1 MRDREISVEQEHLDR
16 VYRRLEEKIHE
27 AEFLMNDAAKRGQ
40 VGTPGA
46 LAERD
51 AQVFRAGIHLN
62 RLNNEFE
69 DFLFG
74 RIDLLLGKDG
84 KKGPDGAYTAVEP
97 AEGAVRDDGTADIA
111 ETLHIGRIGVLDS
124 EYAPLVIDWRAPAA
138 APFYRSTPVDPGR
151 VVRRRVIRSKGRRVL
166 GVEDDL
172 MRPELKAFLDGGEL
186 AVIGDGALMAAL
198 GQARSHTMR
207 DIVASIQAE
216 QDLVIRAP
224 AASVTYVE
232 GGPGTGKTAVAL
244 HRAAYLLY
252 QDRRR
257 YSGGILIVSPT
268 PLLVAY
274 TEGVLPSLGEEGQV
288 AIRAIG
294 SLVDGAE
301 ATLYDSPSTA
311 RAKGSYRML
320 RVLRKAARG
329 ALELGPAG
337 MLGGA
342 DGSGT
347 GAGGGSASGSG
358 ASGAD
363 ASGAGAGGADASG
376 TGTGGAN
383 GTRSGRSAGNGTG
396 SEMSGAEASG
406 TGVGGANGTRSGRSA
421 GNGTGSEMSG
431 ADASGSEAGEA
442 EASGSGT
449 SGADASGTGTSGAYG
464 TRSGRSGAN
473 GAGAGNGSGVGTA
486 AANGRGSGTAPA
498 SSGSASATAPT
509 QLSFGDD
516 GDGESPAAPAP
527 VGPPTRLRVVAFGR
541 RLELEAAELERIR
554 RNALGGTAPVNLL
567 RPRARKL
574 LLDALWAQ
582 SGAATRHTDPELAAE
597 LRSSFDEDVT
607 SEDSFI
613 AFLDAWWPELTP
625 RAVLAAMA
633 DERRLG
639 RWARRILNPGEVRR
653 VARSLRRDGHSVHD
667 IAMLD
672 ELQAILGTPARPRKK
687 RELDP
692 LDQLTGLEELMPV
705 REESQRER
713 AERLAQE
720 RTEYAHVIVDEA
732 QDLTP
737 MQWRMVGRRGRH
749 ATWTVVG
756 DPAQSSWSDPDEAA
770 EARDEALGTRPR
782 RRFELTV
789 NYRNPAEI
797 AELAAKVLALAMPGS
812 KAPSAVRSTGV
823 EPRFTVVQK
832 SLGETVRAEAARLL
846 DLVDGTVGVVV
857 AMQRR
862 EEAARWLAGLGER
875 VVALGSLEAKGLEYD
890 ATVVVSPAE
899 IADESPAG
907 LRVLYVALTRATQQL
922 TVVSA
927 DRDQPDGSGVPDLL
941 RD

>member
-1 MRDREISVEQEHLDR
+1 MAAQVQQSAVGSVHDAHDSVRDREISVEQEHLDR

-97 AEGAVRDDGTADIA
+97 AEGAVRDDNTADIA
-111 ETLHIGRIGVLDS
+111 ETLHIGRIGVLD
-124 EYAPLVIDWRAPAA
+124 EDYAPLVIDWRAPAA
-138 APFYRSTPVDPGR
+138 APFYRATPVDPGR

-172 MRPELKAFLDGGEL
+172 MRPELTARLDGREL
-186 AVIGDGALMAAL
+186 PVIGDGALMAAL

-207 DIVASIQAE
+207 DIVSSIQAE

-224 AASVTYVE
+224 AASITYVE

-257 YSGGILIVSPT
+257 YAGGILIVSPT

-294 SLVDGAE
+294 SLVDGVE
-301 ATLYDSPSTA
+301 ATLYDSPSVA

-320 RVLRKAARG
+320 KVLRKAARG
-329 ALELGPAG
+329 ALELGPAP
-337 MLGGA
+337 
-342 DGSGT
+342 
-347 GAGGGSASGSG
+347 
-358 ASGAD
+358 
-363 ASGAGAGGADASG
+363 
-376 TGTGGAN
+376 
-383 GTRSGRSAGNGTG
+383 RP
-396 SEMSGAEASG
+396 
-406 TGVGGANGTRSGRSA
+406 
-421 GNGTGSEMSG
+421 
-431 ADASGSEAGEA
+431 
-442 EASGSGT
+442 
-449 SGADASGTGTSGAYG
+449 
-464 TRSGRSGAN
+464 
-473 GAGAGNGSGVGTA
+473 A
-486 AANGRGSGTAPA
+486 AAE
-498 SSGSASATAPT
+498 
-509 QLSFGDD
+509 D
-516 GDGESPAAPAP
+516 AAPQAFD
-527 VGPPTRLRVVAFGR
+527 GPPSRLRVVAFGR
-541 RLELEAAELERIR
+541 RLELEAEELERIR
-554 RNALGGTAPVNLL
+554 RTALGGTAPVNLL

-574 LLDALWAQ
+574 LLDALWAK
-582 SGAATRHTDPELAAE
+582 SGSAARHTDPELAAE

-625 RAVLAAMA
+625 KAVLAAMA
-633 DERRLG
+633 DDRRLG
-639 RWARRILNPGEVRR
+639 RWARRILNPGEIRK
-653 VARSLRRDGHSVHD
+653 VARSLQRDGWSVHD

-672 ELQAILGTPARPRKK
+672 ELQAILGAPARPKK
-687 RELDP
+687 RREVDP

-812 KAPSAVRSTGV
+812 EAPSAVRSTGV
-823 EPRFTVVQK
+823 EPRFVRTNVEHGTVVRQ
-832 SLGETVRAEAARLL
+832 SLARTVRAEAERLL
-846 DLVDGTVGVVV
+846 ERVDGTVGVVV
-857 AMQRR
+857 AMNRR
-862 EEAARWLAGLGER
+862 EEARRWLAGLGDR

-922 TVVSA
+922 TVVSGE
-927 DRDQPDGSGVPDLL
+927 RDEPDAAGVPDLL

>member
-1 MRDREISVEQEHLDR
+1 MAAQVQQSAVGSVRDAHDSVRDREISVEQEHLDR
-16 VYRRLEEKIHE
+16 VYERLEEKIHE

-74 RIDLLLGKDG
+74 RVDLLRGKDG

-97 AEGAVRDDGTADIA
+97 AEGAVREDNTADIA
-111 ETLHIGRIGVLDS
+111 ETLHIGRIGVLDADYS
-124 EYAPLVIDWRAPAA
+124 PLVIDWRAPAA
-138 APFYRSTPVDPGR
+138 APFYRATPVDPGR

-172 MRPELKAFLDGGEL
+172 MRPELTARLDGHEL

-207 DIVASIQAE
+207 DIVSSIQAE
-216 QDLVIRAP
+216 QDQVIRAP

-257 YSGGILIVSPT
+257 YAGGILIVSPT

-294 SLVDGAE
+294 SLAVDAVGAE
-301 ATLYDSPSTA
+301 ATLYDSPSVA

-320 RVLRKAARG
+320 KVLRKAARG
-329 ALELGPAG
+329 ALEMGAPAG
-337 MLGGA
+337 RPAL
-342 DGSGT
+342 DDDTGT
-347 GAGGGSASGSG
+347 DTATGSG
-358 ASGAD
+358 A
-363 ASGAGAGGADASG
+363 
-376 TGTGGAN
+376 TPQTV
-383 GTRSGRSAGNGTG
+383 T
-396 SEMSGAEASG
+396 
-406 TGVGGANGTRSGRSA
+406 
-421 GNGTGSEMSG
+421 
-431 ADASGSEAGEA
+431 
-442 EASGSGT
+442 
-449 SGADASGTGTSGAYG
+449 
-464 TRSGRSGAN
+464 
-473 GAGAGNGSGVGTA
+473 
-486 AANGRGSGTAPA
+486 
-498 SSGSASATAPT
+498 
-509 QLSFGDD
+509 
-516 GDGESPAAPAP
+516 
-527 VGPPTRLRVVAFGR
+527 GPPARLRVVAFGR
-541 RLELEAAELERIR
+541 RLELEAGELERIR
-554 RNALGGTAPVNLL
+554 RTALGGTAPVNLL
-567 RPRARKL
+567 RPRARRL
-574 LLDALWAQ
+574 LLDALWAR
-582 SGAATRHTDPELAAE
+582 SGAGTRHTDPELAAE

-607 SEDSFI
+607 SEDAFT

-625 RAVLAAMA
+625 KAVLAAMA
-633 DERRLG
+633 DEKRLG
-639 RWARRILNPGEVRR
+639 RWARRILNPGEVRK
-653 VARSLRRDGHSVHD
+653 VARSLKRDGYSVHD

-672 ELQAILGTPARPRKK
+672 ELQAVLGVPARPRKR

-705 REESQRER
+705 REETQRER

-782 RRFELTV
+782 RRFRLTV
-789 NYRNPAEI
+789 NYRNPSEI
-797 AELAAKVLALAMPGS
+797 ATLAAKVLALALPGS
-812 KAPSAVRSTGV
+812 EAPSAVRSTGV
-823 EPRFTVVQK
+823 EPRFTVVAD
-832 SLGETVRAEAARLL
+832 SLGSTVRAAAERLL
-846 DLVDGTVGVVV
+846 DQVDGTVGVVV
-857 AMQRR
+857 AMNRR
-862 EEAARWLAGLGER
+862 EEARRWLAGLGDR

-922 TVVSA
+922 TVVSGE
-927 DRDQPDGSGVPDLL
+927 RDEPDAAGVPDLL

>member
-1 MRDREISVEQEHLDR
+1 VAAQDAAVETADPGVDSVRDREIGIEQEHLNQ

-27 AEFLMNDAAKRGQ
+27 AEFLMHDAAKRGQ

-51 AQVFRAGIHLN
+51 AQVFRAGVHLN

-74 RIDLLLGKDG
+74 RIDLLHGKDG
-84 KKGPDGAYTAVEP
+84 KKGPDGAYTSIEP
-97 AEGAVRDDGTADIA
+97 ADDAVRVDNTADIG

-124 EYAPLVIDWRAPAA
+124 DYAPLVIDWRAPAA

-151 VVRRRVIRSKGRRVL
+151 VVRRRVIRSKGRKVL

-172 MRPELKAFLDGGEL
+172 MRPELIATLDGEQ
-186 AVIGDGALMAAL
+186 VPVVGDGALMAAL

-257 YSGGILIVSPT
+257 YAGGILIVSPT

-288 AIRAIG
+288 AIRAVG
-294 SLVDGAE
+294 NLVDGVE
-301 ATLYDSPSTA
+301 ATAYDEPAVA
-311 RAKGSYRML
+311 RVKGSSRML
-320 RVLRKAARG
+320 KVLRKAARG
-329 ALELGPAG
+329 ALE
-337 MLGGA
+337 
-342 DGSGT
+342 
-347 GAGGGSASGSG
+347 
-358 ASGAD
+358 
-363 ASGAGAGGADASG
+363 
-376 TGTGGAN
+376 
-383 GTRSGRSAGNGTG
+383 R
-396 SEMSGAEASG
+396 
-406 TGVGGANGTRSGRSA
+406 
-421 GNGTGSEMSG
+421 
-431 ADASGSEAGEA
+431 
-442 EASGSGT
+442 
-449 SGADASGTGTSGAYG
+449 
-464 TRSGRSGAN
+464 
-473 GAGAGNGSGVGTA
+473 
-486 AANGRGSGTAPA
+486 
-498 SSGSASATAPT
+498 
-509 QLSFGDD
+509 
-516 GDGESPAAPAP
+516 GDGPD
-527 VGPPTRLRVVAFGR
+527 RLRVVAFGR
-541 RLELEAAELERIR
+541 RVELEADELHRIR
-554 RNALGGTAPVNLL
+554 QAVLGGTAPVNLL
-567 RPRARKL
+567 RPRARRL
-574 LLDALWAQ
+574 LLDALYAK

-597 LRSSFDEDVT
+597 LRSSFDEDVAT
-607 SEDSFI
+607 EDAFI
-613 AFLDAWWPELTP
+613 GFLDAWWPELTP
-625 RAVLAAMA
+625 RRVLTAMA
-633 DERRLG
+633 DEKLLG

-653 VARSLRRDGHSVHD
+653 LARSLRREALSVHD
-667 IAMLD
+667 VALLD
-672 ELQAILGTPARPRKK
+672 ELQTLLGTPARPRRR

-692 LDQLTGLEELMPV
+692 LDQLTGLEELMPQ
-705 REESQRER
+705 REETQYER

-749 ATWTVVG
+749 ANWTVVG
-756 DPAQSSWSDPDEAA
+756 DPAQSSWSSPDEAA
-770 EARDEALGTRPR
+770 EARDEALGSRPR
-782 RRFELTV
+782 RRFQLTV

-797 AELAAKVLALAMPGS
+797 AELAAKVLALAMPGMES
-812 KAPSAVRSTGV
+812 PSAVRSTGV
-823 EPRFTVVQK
+823 QPSFAVVRDGNLAQA
-832 SLGETVRAEAARLL
+832 VRAQAQRLL
-846 DLVDGTVGVVV
+846 DRVDGTVGVVV
-857 AMQRR
+857 AMNRR
-862 EEAARWLAGLGER
+862 EQAARWLAGLGER

-922 TVVSA
+922 TVVS
-927 DRDQPDGSGVPDLL
+927 DRRDEPDANGVPDLL

>member
-1 MRDREISVEQEHLDR
+1 MAAQVQQETLDSAHDSVREKEIGVEQAHLDR

-51 AQVFRAGIHLN
+51 AQVFRAGVHLN

-97 AEGAVRDDGTADIA
+97 AEGAVRPDRTADIA

-151 VVRRRVIRSKGRRVL
+151 VVRRRVIRSKGRKVL

-172 MRPELKAFLDGGEL
+172 MRPELKASLDGQEL
-186 AVIGDGALMAAL
+186 PVIGDGALMAAL

-257 YSGGILIVSPT
+257 YAGGILIVSPT

-301 ATLYDSPSTA
+301 ATLYDSPAVA

-320 RVLRKAARG
+320 KVLRKAARG
-329 ALELGPAG
+329 ALE
-337 MLGGA
+337 
-342 DGSGT
+342 S
-347 GAGGGSASGSG
+347 
-358 ASGAD
+358 
-363 ASGAGAGGADASG
+363 
-376 TGTGGAN
+376 
-383 GTRSGRSAGNGTG
+383 
-396 SEMSGAEASG
+396 
-406 TGVGGANGTRSGRSA
+406 
-421 GNGTGSEMSG
+421 
-431 ADASGSEAGEA
+431 SEA
-442 EASGSGT
+442 
-449 SGADASGTGTSGAYG
+449 
-464 TRSGRSGAN
+464 
-473 GAGAGNGSGVGTA
+473 
-486 AANGRGSGTAPA
+486 
-498 SSGSASATAPT
+498 
-509 QLSFGDD
+509 
-516 GDGESPAAPAP
+516 
-527 VGPPTRLRVVAFGR
+527 PTRLRVVAFGR
-541 RLELEAAELERIR
+541 RLELEAPDLDRVR

-574 LLDALWAQ
+574 LLDALWDR
-582 SGAATRHTDPELAAE
+582 SGAAGRHTDPELAAE
-597 LRSSFDEDVT
+597 LRSSFDEDIT
-607 SEDSFI
+607 SEDEFI

-625 RAVLAAMA
+625 RGVLAAMA

-653 VARSLRRDGHSVHD
+653 VARSLKRDGLSVHD
-667 IAMLD
+667 IAVLD
-672 ELQAILGTPARPRKK
+672 ELQAILGLPARPRKK

-705 REESQRER
+705 REETQRER

-782 RRFELTV
+782 RRFTLTV

-812 KAPSAVRSTGV
+812 ESPSAVRSTGV
-823 EPRFTVVQK
+823 QPRFVTAARDT
-832 SLGETVRAEAARLL
+832 LARTARAEAARLL

-857 AMQRR
+857 AMNRR
-862 EEAARWLAGLGER
+862 EEAARWLAGLGDR

-927 DRDQPDGSGVPDLL
+927 DRDDPDANGVPDLL

>member
-1 MRDREISVEQEHLDR
+1 MAAQAQQETAVGSDHDSRRDREISVEQEHLDR

-27 AEFLMNDAAKRGQ
+27 AEFLMNDAAQRGQ

-97 AEGAVRDDGTADIA
+97 AEGAVREDGTADIA

-151 VVRRRVIRSKGRRVL
+151 VVRRRVIRSKGRKVL

-172 MRPELKAFLDGGEL
+172 MRPELKAVLDGHEL

-257 YSGGILIVSPT
+257 YAGGILIVSPT

-301 ATLYDSPSTA
+301 ATLYDSPATA

-320 RVLRKAARG
+320 KVLRKAARG
-329 ALELGPAG
+329 ALE
-337 MLGGA
+337 
-342 DGSGT
+342 
-347 GAGGGSASGSG
+347 
-358 ASGAD
+358 
-363 ASGAGAGGADASG
+363 
-376 TGTGGAN
+376 AN
-383 GTRSGRSAGNGTG
+383 G
-396 SEMSGAEASG
+396 
-406 TGVGGANGTRSGRSA
+406 
-421 GNGTGSEMSG
+421 
-431 ADASGSEAGEA
+431 
-442 EASGSGT
+442 
-449 SGADASGTGTSGAYG
+449 
-464 TRSGRSGAN
+464 
-473 GAGAGNGSGVGTA
+473 
-486 AANGRGSGTAPA
+486 
-498 SSGSASATAPT
+498 
-509 QLSFGDD
+509 
-516 GDGESPAAPAP
+516 SPR
-527 VGPPTRLRVVAFGR
+527 RLRVVAFGR
-541 RLELEAAELERIR
+541 RLELEAEALERIR
-554 RNALGGTAPVNLL
+554 RAALGGTAPVNLL

-574 LLDALWAQ
+574 LLDALWEQ
-582 SGAATRHTDPELAAE
+582 SGSAARHTDPELAAE
-597 LRSSFDEDVT
+597 LRSSFDDDIS
-607 SEDSFI
+607 SEDPFI
-613 AFLDAWWPELTP
+613 EFLDAWWPELTP
-625 RAVLAAMA
+625 GAVLEAMA

-672 ELQAILGTPARPRKK
+672 ELQAILGAPARPKRR

-692 LDQLTGLEELMPV
+692 LDHLTGLEELMPV

-756 DPAQSSWSDPDEAA
+756 DPAQSSWSDVDEAA

-782 RRFELTV
+782 RRFQLTV

-797 AELAAKVLALAMPGS
+797 AELASKVLALAMPGAES
-812 KAPSAVRSTGV
+812 PTAVRSTGV
-823 EPRFTVVQK
+823 EPRFVTTGGGSGAVRD
-832 SLGETVRAEAARLL
+832 SLAQTVRAEAARLL

-862 EEAARWLAGLGER
+862 EEAARWLAGLGDR

-922 TVVSA
+922 TIVSA
-927 DRDQPDGSGVPDLL
+927 DRDEPDARGVPDLL
-941 RD
+941 RDEN

>member
-1 MRDREISVEQEHLDR
+1 MADVREREISVEQEHLDQ

-51 AQVFRAGIHLN
+51 AQVFRAGVHLN

-97 AEGAVRDDGTADIA
+97 AEGAVRAEETGTYADIA
-111 ETLHIGRIGVLDS
+111 ETLHIGRIGVLDADYS
-124 EYAPLVIDWRAPAA
+124 PLVIDWRAPAA

-151 VVRRRVIRSKGRRVL
+151 VVRRRVIRSKGRKVL

-172 MRPELKAFLDGGEL
+172 MRPELTAFLDGEEL
-186 AVIGDGALMAAL
+186 PVVGDGALMAAL
-198 GQARSHTMR
+198 GQARSHSMR

-257 YSGGILIVSPT
+257 YAGGILIVSPT

-288 AIRAIG
+288 AIRAVG
-294 SLVDGAE
+294 SLVDSTE
-301 ATLYDSPSTA
+301 ASVYDTPAVA
-311 RAKGSYRML
+311 RVKGSSRML
-320 RVLRKAARG
+320 RVLRRAARG
-329 ALELGPAG
+329 ALEQDPAT
-337 MLGGA
+337 A
-342 DGSGT
+342 VGSR
-347 GAGGGSASGSG
+347 A
-358 ASGAD
+358 
-363 ASGAGAGGADASG
+363 AGAAPDPRR
-376 TGTGGAN
+376 AN
-383 GTRSGRSAGNGTG
+383 GQSPTASAQQLAFG
-396 SEMSGAEASG
+396 EDEPEAE
-406 TGVGGANGTRSGRSA
+406 
-421 GNGTGSEMSG
+421 
-431 ADASGSEAGEA
+431 GEA
-442 EASGSGT
+442 NKGT
-449 SGADASGTGTSGAYG
+449 
-464 TRSGRSGAN
+464 
-473 GAGAGNGSGVGTA
+473 
-486 AANGRGSGTAPA
+486 
-498 SSGSASATAPT
+498 
-509 QLSFGDD
+509 
-516 GDGESPAAPAP
+516 
-527 VGPPTRLRVVAFGR
+527 PTRLRVVAFGR
-541 RLELEAAELERIR
+541 RLELDSAQLSRIR
-554 RNALGGTAPVNLL
+554 QTALNGTAPVNLL

-574 LLDALWAQ
+574 LLDALWEQ
-582 SGAATRHTDPELAAE
+582 SGAAGRHDDPELAAE
-597 LRSSFDEDVT
+597 LRSSFDEDIT
-607 SEDSFI
+607 SEDDFL

-625 RAVLAAMA
+625 RAVLSAMS
-633 DERRLG
+633 DERSLN
-639 RWARRILNPGEVRR
+639 RWSRRILNPGEVRK
-653 VARSLRRDGHSVHD
+653 VARSLRRDALSVHD
-667 IAMLD
+667 VALLD
-672 ELQAILGTPARPRKK
+672 ELQAILGTPHRPRKK
-687 RELDP
+687 KDLDP
-692 LDQLTGLEELMPV
+692 LDLLTGLDELMPQ

-713 AERLAQE
+713 AERLAAE
-720 RTEYAHVIVDEA
+720 RVEYAHVIVDEA

-770 EARDEALGTRPR
+770 AARDEALGTRPR
-782 RRFELTV
+782 RRFTLTV

-797 AELAAKVLALAMPGS
+797 ADLAAKVLALAMPGAES
-812 KAPSAVRSTGV
+812 PSAVRSTGI
-823 EPRFTVVQK
+823 EPRFAVVREGD
-832 SLGETVRAEAARLL
+832 LGQSVRDEAARLL
-846 DLVDGTVGVVV
+846 ERVEGTVGVVV
-857 AMQRR
+857 AMNRR
-862 EEAARWLAGLGER
+862 EQAARWLAGLGER

-890 ATVVVSPAE
+890 ATLVVSPAE

-922 TVVSA
+922 TVLSGERDDPDA
-927 DRDQPDGSGVPDLL
+927 DGVPDLL

>member
-1 MRDREISVEQEHLDR
+1 VAAQAQQETAVHDSAQEVHQDSVRKREISVEQAHLNR
-16 VYRRLEEKIHE
+16 VYQRLEEKIHE

-51 AQVFRAGIHLN
+51 AQVFRAGVHLN

-74 RIDLLLGKDG
+74 RIDLLPGKDG
-84 KKGPDGAYTAVEP
+84 RKGPDGAYTAVEP
-97 AEGAVRDDGTADIA
+97 AEGAVRDDNTAEIA
-111 ETLHIGRIGVLDS
+111 ETLHIGRIGVLDQDYS
-124 EYAPLVIDWRAPAA
+124 PLVIDWRAPAA

-172 MRPELKAFLDGGEL
+172 MRPELKAFLGGDEL
-186 AVIGDGALMAAL
+186 PVIGDGALMAAL
-198 GQARSHTMR
+198 GQARTHTMR

-257 YSGGILIVSPT
+257 YAGGILIVSPT

-294 SLVDGAE
+294 SLVDGVE
-301 ATLYDSPSTA
+301 ATQYDSPAVA

-320 RVLRKAARG
+320 KVLRKAARG
-329 ALELGPAG
+329 ALEPY
-337 MLGGA
+337 
-342 DGSGT
+342 D
-347 GAGGGSASGSG
+347 
-358 ASGAD
+358 
-363 ASGAGAGGADASG
+363 
-376 TGTGGAN
+376 
-383 GTRSGRSAGNGTG
+383 
-396 SEMSGAEASG
+396 
-406 TGVGGANGTRSGRSA
+406 
-421 GNGTGSEMSG
+421 
-431 ADASGSEAGEA
+431 
-442 EASGSGT
+442 
-449 SGADASGTGTSGAYG
+449 
-464 TRSGRSGAN
+464 
-473 GAGAGNGSGVGTA
+473 
-486 AANGRGSGTAPA
+486 APA
-498 SSGSASATAPT
+498 
-509 QLSFGDD
+509 
-516 GDGESPAAPAP
+516 
-527 VGPPTRLRVVAFGR
+527 RLRVVAFGR
-541 RLELEAAELERIR
+541 RLELEAAELDRVR
-554 RNALGGTAPVNLL
+554 QNALGGTAPVNLL
-567 RPRARKL
+567 RPRVRKL
-574 LLDALWAQ
+574 LLDALWAR
-582 SGAATRHTDPELAAE
+582 SGAAGRHTDPELAAE
-597 LRSSFDEDVT
+597 LRSSFDEDVS
-607 SEDSFI
+607 SEDAFI
-613 AFLDAWWPELTP
+613 EFLDAWWPELTP
-625 RAVLAAMA
+625 KAVLAAMA

-639 RWARRILNPGEVRR
+639 RWARRILNPGEVRK

-672 ELQAILGTPARPRKK
+672 ELQAIVGAPARPRRR

-705 REESQRER
+705 REETQRER

-732 QDLTP
+732 QDVTP
-737 MQWRMVGRRGRH
+737 MQWRMLGRRGRH

-770 EARDEALGTRPR
+770 QARDEALGSRPR

-797 AELAAKVLALAMPGS
+797 AELAAKVLALAMPGAES
-812 KAPSAVRSTGV
+812 PSAVRSTGV
-823 EPRFTVVQK
+823 QPRFAVVRD
-832 SLGETVRAEAARLL
+832 SLAQTVRAEAARLL

-857 AMQRR
+857 AMNRR
-862 EEAARWLAGLGER
+862 EEARRWLAGLGDR

-922 TVVSA
+922 TVVSGE
-927 DRDQPDGSGVPDLL
+927 RDAPDATGLPDLL

>member
-1 MRDREISVEQEHLDR
+1 MAAQAQQETALGSVHDSVPENSVKNAMEDSVRDREISVEQQHLDR

-84 KKGPDGAYTAVEP
+84 QKGPDGAYTAVDP
-97 AEGAVRDDGTADIA
+97 AEGVVRTDETGQYAEIA

-151 VVRRRVIRSKGRRVL
+151 VVRRRVIRSKGRKVL

-172 MRPELKAFLDGGEL
+172 MRPELTATLDGHAL
-186 AVIGDGALMAAL
+186 PVIGDGALMAAL

-257 YSGGILIVSPT
+257 YAGGILIVSPT

-301 ATLYDSPSTA
+301 ATLYDSPSVA
-311 RAKGSYRML
+311 RAKGSHRML
-320 RVLRKAARG
+320 KLLRRVARG
-329 ALELGPAG
+329 VLEGPGGTIQPVRRLRTSPSGEDGGPGAEPPGMGRVGAAGAQTTPQTGAAQQLAFGEELKDLEESGETGPQGPA
-337 MLGGA
+337 
-342 DGSGT
+342 
-347 GAGGGSASGSG
+347 
-358 ASGAD
+358 
-363 ASGAGAGGADASG
+363 
-376 TGTGGAN
+376 
-383 GTRSGRSAGNGTG
+383 
-396 SEMSGAEASG
+396 
-406 TGVGGANGTRSGRSA
+406 
-421 GNGTGSEMSG
+421 
-431 ADASGSEAGEA
+431 
-442 EASGSGT
+442 
-449 SGADASGTGTSGAYG
+449 
-464 TRSGRSGAN
+464 
-473 GAGAGNGSGVGTA
+473 
-486 AANGRGSGTAPA
+486 
-498 SSGSASATAPT
+498 
-509 QLSFGDD
+509 
-516 GDGESPAAPAP
+516 
-527 VGPPTRLRVVAFGR
+527 GPPTRLRVVAFGR
-541 RLELEAAELERIR
+541 RLELEAPELDRIK
-554 RNALGGTAPVNLL
+554 RNALSGTAPVNLL

-574 LLDALWAQ
+574 LLDALWAR
-582 SGAATRHTDPELAAE
+582 SGAGTRHADPELAAE
-597 LRSSFDEDVT
+597 LRSSFDEDIT

-613 AFLDAWWPELTP
+613 EFLNAWWPELTP
-625 RAVLAAMA
+625 RDVLAAMA

-653 VARSLRRDGHSVHD
+653 VARSLKRDGLSVHD
-667 IAMLD
+667 VAMLD
-672 ELQAILGTPARPRKK
+672 ELTAILGSPARPRKR

-692 LDQLTGLEELMPV
+692 LDQLTGLEELMPT
-705 REESQRER
+705 REETQWER

-770 EARDEALGTRPR
+770 EARDEALGSRPR
-782 RRFELTV
+782 RRFTLTV

-812 KAPSAVRSTGV
+812 ESPSAVRSTGV
-823 EPRFTVVQK
+823 EPRFVKTDL
-832 SLGETVRAEAARLL
+832 SLAQSVRAEAARLL
-846 DLVDGTVGVVV
+846 ALVDGTVGVVV
-857 AMQRR
+857 AMNRR
-862 EEAARWLAGLGER
+862 AEAARWLAGLGDR

-922 TVVSA
+922 TVVSG
-927 DRDQPDGSGVPDLL
+927 DRDEPDDHGVPDLL

>member
-1 MRDREISVEQEHLDR
+1 MAAQAPQETALDSLRDREISVEQAHLDR

-27 AEFLMNDAAKRGQ
+27 AEFLMNDAAQRGQ

-51 AQVFRAGIHLN
+51 AQVFRAGIHLS

-74 RIDLLLGKDG
+74 RIDLLRGKDG

-97 AEGAVRDDGTADIA
+97 AEGTIRADNTADIA
-111 ETLHIGRIGVLDS
+111 ETLHIGRIGVLDQD
-124 EYAPLVIDWRAPAA
+124 YAPLVIDWRAPAA

-172 MRPELKAFLDGGEL
+172 MRPELTAYLDGHEL
-186 AVIGDGALMAAL
+186 PVIGDGALMAAL

-257 YSGGILIVSPT
+257 YAGGILIVSPT

-301 ATLYDSPSTA
+301 ATLYDSPAVA
-311 RAKGSYRML
+311 RAKGSSRML
-320 RVLRKAARG
+320 KVLRKAARE
-329 ALELGPAG
+329 ALELN
-337 MLGGA
+337 
-342 DGSGT
+342 D
-347 GAGGGSASGSG
+347 
-358 ASGAD
+358 
-363 ASGAGAGGADASG
+363 
-376 TGTGGAN
+376 
-383 GTRSGRSAGNGTG
+383 
-396 SEMSGAEASG
+396 
-406 TGVGGANGTRSGRSA
+406 
-421 GNGTGSEMSG
+421 
-431 ADASGSEAGEA
+431 
-442 EASGSGT
+442 
-449 SGADASGTGTSGAYG
+449 
-464 TRSGRSGAN
+464 
-473 GAGAGNGSGVGTA
+473 
-486 AANGRGSGTAPA
+486 
-498 SSGSASATAPT
+498 
-509 QLSFGDD
+509 
-516 GDGESPAAPAP
+516 SPA
-527 VGPPTRLRVVAFGR
+527 RLRVVAFGR
-541 RLELEAAELERIR
+541 RLELEAEQLAGIR
-554 RNALGGTAPVNLL
+554 RAALGGTAPVNLL

-574 LLDALWAQ
+574 LLDALWEQ
-582 SGAATRHTDPELAAE
+582 SGAGGRHTDPELAAE
-597 LRSSFDEDVT
+597 LRSSFDEDIT
-607 SEDSFI
+607 SEDAFVE
-613 AFLDAWWPELTP
+613 FLDAWWPELTP
-625 RAVLAAMA
+625 ASVLDAMA

-639 RWARRILNPGEVRR
+639 RWARRILNPGETRK

-672 ELQAILGTPARPRKK
+672 ELQAVLGAPARPRKR

-770 EARDEALGTRPR
+770 QARDEALGTRPR

-812 KAPSAVRSTGV
+812 QSPKAVRSTGV
-823 EPRFTVVQK
+823 EPRFTVVDDTLAK
-832 SLGETVRAEAARLL
+832 TVRAEAARLL
-846 DLVDGTVGVVV
+846 ERVDGTVGVVV

-862 EEAARWLAGLGER
+862 EEARRWLAGLGDR

-927 DRDQPDGSGVPDLL
+927 ERDEPDAAGIPDLL

>member
-1 MRDREISVEQEHLDR
+1 MAAQAPQETALEDSLRDREIGVEQVHLDR
-16 VYRRLEEKIHE
+16 VYQRLEEKIHE
-27 AEFLMNDAAKRGQ
+27 AEFLMNDAAQRGQ

-51 AQVFRAGIHLN
+51 AQVFRAGVHLN

-74 RIDLLLGKDG
+74 RIDLLPGKDG

-97 AEGAVRDDGTADIA
+97 AEGAVREDNTADIA
-111 ETLHIGRIGVLDS
+111 ETLHIGRIGVLDQD
-124 EYAPLVIDWRAPAA
+124 YAPLVIDWRAPAA

-166 GVEDDL
+166 SVEDDL
-172 MRPELKAFLDGGEL
+172 MRPELRAFLGGDEL
-186 AVIGDGALMAAL
+186 PVIGDGALMAAL

-257 YSGGILIVSPT
+257 YAGGILIVSPT

-301 ATLYDSPSTA
+301 ATLYDSPATA

-320 RVLRKAARG
+320 KVLRKAARG
-329 ALELGPAG
+329 ALELGP
-337 MLGGA
+337 
-342 DGSGT
+342 GSGT
-347 GAGGGSASGSG
+347 DARRPAG
-358 ASGAD
+358 D
-363 ASGAGAGGADASG
+363 
-376 TGTGGAN
+376 
-383 GTRSGRSAGNGTG
+383 
-396 SEMSGAEASG
+396 
-406 TGVGGANGTRSGRSA
+406 
-421 GNGTGSEMSG
+421 
-431 ADASGSEAGEA
+431 
-442 EASGSGT
+442 
-449 SGADASGTGTSGAYG
+449 
-464 TRSGRSGAN
+464 
-473 GAGAGNGSGVGTA
+473 TA
-486 AANGRGSGTAPA
+486 ANRAG
-498 SSGSASATAPT
+498 
-509 QLSFGDD
+509 QLAFGDD
-516 GDGESPAAPAP
+516 DTDTDESARTPS
-527 VGPPTRLRVVAFGR
+527 GPPTRLRVVAFGR
-541 RLELEAAELERIR
+541 RLELEADALERIR
-554 RNALGGTAPVNLL
+554 RTALGGTAPVNLL

-582 SGAATRHTDPELAAE
+582 SGGAGRHTDPELAAE
-597 LRSSFDEDVT
+597 LRASFDEDVM
-607 SEDSFI
+607 SEDSFT
-613 AFLDAWWPELTP
+613 AFVDAWWPELTP
-625 RAVLAAMA
+625 KAVLTAMA

-639 RWARRILNPGEVRR
+639 RWARRVLNPGEVRK
-653 VARSLRRDGHSVHD
+653 VARSLKRDGYSVHD

-672 ELQAILGTPARPRKK
+672 ELQSILGTPARPRKK

-713 AERLAQE
+713 AERLAAE
-720 RTEYAHVIVDEA
+720 RTEYAHVIVDES
-732 QDLTP
+732 QDVTP
-737 MQWRMVGRRGRH
+737 MQWRMLGRRGRH

-756 DPAQSSWSDPDEAA
+756 DPAQSSWSDVDEAA

-782 RRFELTV
+782 RRFQLTV

-797 AELAAKVLALAMPGS
+797 AQLAAKVLALAMPGS
-812 KAPSAVRSTGV
+812 TSPSAVRSTGV
-823 EPRFTVVQK
+823 EPRFTVVRD
-832 SLGETVRAEAARLL
+832 SLAQTVREEAARLL
-846 DLVDGTVGVVV
+846 DRVDGTVGVVV

-862 EEAARWLAGLGER
+862 EEAAKWVAGLGDR

-890 ATVVVSPAE
+890 ATIVVSPAE

-922 TVVSA
+922 TVVSGE
-927 DRDQPDGSGVPDLL
+927 RDEPDASGVPDLL

>member
-1 MRDREISVEQEHLDR
+1 MAAQAQQDSAVGSVHAAAHEAAHDSVRDREIGVEQQHLDR

-27 AEFLMNDAAKRGQ
+27 AEFLMRDAAQRGQ

-84 KKGPDGAYTAVEP
+84 RKGPDGAYTAVEP
-97 AEGAVRDDGTADIA
+97 AEGAVREDGTADIA
-111 ETLHIGRIGVLDS
+111 ETLHIGRIGVLDEDYS
-124 EYAPLVIDWRAPAA
+124 PLVIDWRAPAA

-172 MRPELKAFLDGGEL
+172 MRPALKAFLDGHEL
-186 AVIGDGALMAAL
+186 PAIGDGALMAAL
-198 GQARSHTMR
+198 GRARSHTMR
-207 DIVASIQAE
+207 DIVSSIQAE

-257 YSGGILIVSPT
+257 YAGGILIVSPT

-301 ATLYDSPSTA
+301 ATLYDSPAVA

-320 RVLRKAARG
+320 KVLRKAARG
-329 ALELGPAG
+329 ALE
-337 MLGGA
+337 
-342 DGSGT
+342 S
-347 GAGGGSASGSG
+347 
-358 ASGAD
+358 
-363 ASGAGAGGADASG
+363 
-376 TGTGGAN
+376 
-383 GTRSGRSAGNGTG
+383 
-396 SEMSGAEASG
+396 
-406 TGVGGANGTRSGRSA
+406 
-421 GNGTGSEMSG
+421 
-431 ADASGSEAGEA
+431 
-442 EASGSGT
+442 
-449 SGADASGTGTSGAYG
+449 
-464 TRSGRSGAN
+464 
-473 GAGAGNGSGVGTA
+473 NGS
-486 AANGRGSGTAPA
+486 P
-498 SSGSASATAPT
+498 
-509 QLSFGDD
+509 D
-516 GDGESPAAPAP
+516 
-527 VGPPTRLRVVAFGR
+527 RLRVVAFGR
-541 RLELEAAELERIR
+541 RLELEAEELDHVR
-554 RNALGGTAPVNLL
+554 RTALGGTAPVNLL

-574 LLDALWAQ
+574 LLDALWEK
-582 SGAATRHTDPELAAE
+582 SGAAGRHTDPELAAE

-607 SEDSFI
+607 GEDSFV

-625 RAVLAAMA
+625 SAVLTAMA

-653 VARSLRRDGHSVHD
+653 VARSLRRNGHSVHD
-667 IAMLD
+667 IALLD
-672 ELQAILGTPARPRKK
+672 ELQAILGTPARPRRR
-687 RELDP
+687 REPDP

-705 REESQRER
+705 REESQWER

-797 AELAAKVLALAMPGS
+797 ADLASRVLALAMPGS
-812 KAPSAVRSTGV
+812 TAPTAVRSTGV
-823 EPRFTVVQK
+823 EPRFAVVRGSVEK
-832 SLGETVRAEAARLL
+832 SARAEAERLL

-857 AMQRR
+857 AMNRR
-862 EEAARWLAGLGER
+862 EEARRWLAGLGDR

-922 TVVSA
+922 TVVSGE
-927 DRDQPDGSGVPDLL
+927 RDEPDGAGVPDLL

>member
-1 MRDREISVEQEHLDR
+1 MAAQVQQETAFDPVGDSVRDREIGVEQEHLDR

-27 AEFLMNDAAKRGQ
+27 AEFLMNDAAQRGQ

-97 AEGAVRDDGTADIA
+97 AEGAVRPDNTAEIA

-124 EYAPLVIDWRAPAA
+124 DYAPLVIDWRAPAA

-172 MRPELKAFLDGGEL
+172 MRPELKASLSGDEL
-186 AVIGDGALMAAL
+186 PVIGDGALMAAL

-257 YSGGILIVSPT
+257 YAGGILIVSPT

-288 AIRAIG
+288 AIRAVG

-301 ATLYDSPSTA
+301 ATLYDSPAVA

-320 RVLRKAARG
+320 KVLRKAARG
-329 ALELGPAG
+329 ALEAPGEAGQGPARG
-337 MLGGA
+337 RRNGQ
-342 DGSGT
+342 
-347 GAGGGSASGSG
+347 AGR
-358 ASGAD
+358 
-363 ASGAGAGGADASG
+363 
-376 TGTGGAN
+376 N
-383 GTRSGRSAGNGTG
+383 GRNGH
-396 SEMSGAEASG
+396 
-406 TGVGGANGTRSGRSA
+406 
-421 GNGTGSEMSG
+421 
-431 ADASGSEAGEA
+431 
-442 EASGSGT
+442 
-449 SGADASGTGTSGAYG
+449 
-464 TRSGRSGAN
+464 N
-473 GAGAGNGSGVGTA
+473 GAAG
-486 AANGRGSGTAPA
+486 
-498 SSGSASATAPT
+498 
-509 QLSFGDD
+509 QLAFGDPDD
-516 GDGESPAAPAP
+516 GFADSGDSDGFDDESRAPSTTST
-527 VGPPTRLRVVAFGR
+527 TRLRVVAFGR
-541 RLELEAAELERIR
+541 RLELEAPELDRIR
-554 RNALGGTAPVNLL
+554 QNALSGTAPVNLL

-582 SGAATRHTDPELAAE
+582 SGAGTRHTDAELAAE
-597 LRSSFDEDVT
+597 LRSSFDEDVS

-613 AFLDAWWPELTP
+613 EFVDAWWPELAP
-625 RAVLAAMA
+625 SAVLEAMA
-633 DERRLG
+633 DEKRLG

-653 VARSLRRDGHSVHD
+653 VARSLKREGLSVHD
-667 IAMLD
+667 VAMLD
-672 ELQAILGTPARPRKK
+672 ELQAILGTPARPRRK
-687 RELDP
+687 RDVDP
-692 LDQLTGLEELMPV
+692 LDQLTGLEELMPE
-705 REESQRER
+705 REETQRER

-737 MQWRMVGRRGRH
+737 MQWRMIGRRGRH

-782 RRFELTV
+782 RRFTLTV

-797 AELAAKVLALAMPGS
+797 AELAAKVLALAMPGAAS
-812 KAPSAVRSTGV
+812 PSAVRSTGV
-823 EPRFTVVQK
+823 RPRFTAVRD
-832 SLGETVRAEAARLL
+832 SLAKTVREEAARLL
-846 DLVDGTVGVVV
+846 DQVDGTVGVVV
-857 AMQRR
+857 AMNRR
-862 EEAARWLAGLGER
+862 AEAARWLAGLGDR

-927 DRDQPDGSGVPDLL
+927 DRDEPDANGVPDLL

>member
-1 MRDREISVEQEHLDR
+1 MAAQAQQDSAVGSAHDPVREDSVRDREIGVEQAHLDR

-27 AEFLMNDAAKRGQ
+27 AEFLMHDAAQRGH

-84 KKGPDGAYTAVEP
+84 RKGPDGAYTAVEP
-97 AEGAVRDDGTADIA
+97 AEGALGPDNTADIA
-111 ETLHIGRIGVLDS
+111 ETLHIGRIGVLDE

-172 MRPELKAFLDGGEL
+172 MRPEITARLDGEEL
-186 AVIGDGALMAAL
+186 AVVGDGALMAAL
-198 GQARSHTMR
+198 GQARTHTMR

-216 QDLVIRAP
+216 QDRVIRAP

-257 YSGGILIVSPT
+257 YAGGILIVSPT

-294 SLVDGAE
+294 SLADDAAPAG
-301 ATLYDSPSTA
+301 ATLYDSPATA
-311 RAKGSYRML
+311 RVKGSSRML
-320 RVLRKAARG
+320 RVLRRAARG
-329 ALELGPAG
+329 ALEPA
-337 MLGGA
+337 
-342 DGSGT
+342 DS
-347 GAGGGSASGSG
+347 
-358 ASGAD
+358 
-363 ASGAGAGGADASG
+363 
-376 TGTGGAN
+376 
-383 GTRSGRSAGNGTG
+383 
-396 SEMSGAEASG
+396 
-406 TGVGGANGTRSGRSA
+406 
-421 GNGTGSEMSG
+421 
-431 ADASGSEAGEA
+431 
-442 EASGSGT
+442 
-449 SGADASGTGTSGAYG
+449 
-464 TRSGRSGAN
+464 
-473 GAGAGNGSGVGTA
+473 
-486 AANGRGSGTAPA
+486 
-498 SSGSASATAPT
+498 PT
-509 QLSFGDD
+509 L
-516 GDGESPAAPAP
+516 
-527 VGPPTRLRVVAFGR
+527 LRVVAFNR
-541 RLELEAAELERIR
+541 RLELEAGELAGIR
-554 RNALGGTAPVNLL
+554 RTVLGGTAPVNLL
-567 RPRARKL
+567 RPRARRL
-574 LLDALWAQ
+574 LLDALWEK
-582 SGAATRHTDPELAAE
+582 SGAGTRHSDPELAAE
-597 LRSSFDEDVT
+597 LRSSFDEDVS
-607 SEDSFI
+607 SEDSFTG
-613 AFLDAWWPELTP
+613 FLDAWWPELTP
-625 RAVLAAMA
+625 GAVLAAMA

-639 RWARRILNPGEVRR
+639 RWARRVLNPGEVRK
-653 VARSLRRDGHSVHD
+653 VARSLRREGHSVHD
-667 IAMLD
+667 VALLD
-672 ELQAILGTPARPRKK
+672 ELQAIVGTPARPRKR
-687 RELDP
+687 REVDP
-692 LDQLTGLEELMPV
+692 LDQLTGLEELMPQ
-705 REESQRER
+705 REETQWER

-797 AELAAKVLALAMPGS
+797 AELAARVLALALPGATS
-812 KAPSAVRSTGV
+812 PSAVRSTGV
-823 EPRFTVVQK
+823 EPRFVAAEA
-832 SLGETVRAEAARLL
+832 SLGGTVRAEAARLL
-846 DLVDGTVGVVV
+846 GLVDGTVGVVV
-857 AMQRR
+857 AMNRR
-862 EEAARWLAGLGER
+862 EEARRLLAGLGDR

-922 TVVSA
+922 TVVSGE
-927 DRDQPDGSGVPDLL
+927 RDEPDARGVPDLL

>member
-1 MRDREISVEQEHLDR
+1 MAAQAQQETAVGAVPDSVRDREISVEQEHLDR

-27 AEFLMNDAAKRGQ
+27 AEFLMHDAARRGQ

-51 AQVFRAGIHLN
+51 AQVFRAGVHLN
-62 RLNNEFE
+62 RLNNEYE

-97 AEGAVRDDGTADIA
+97 ADGAVRSDNTADIA
-111 ETLHIGRIGVLDS
+111 ETLHIGRIGVLDTD
-124 EYAPLVIDWRAPAA
+124 YAPLVIDWRAPAA

-172 MRPELKAFLDGGEL
+172 MRPELTAFLGGDEL
-186 AVIGDGALMAAL
+186 PVIGDGALMAAL
-198 GQARSHTMR
+198 GQARTHTMR

-257 YSGGILIVSPT
+257 YAGGILIVSPT

-288 AIRAIG
+288 AIRSIG

-301 ATLYDSPSTA
+301 ATLYDSPATA

-320 RVLRKAARG
+320 KVVRKAARG
-329 ALELGPAG
+329 ALELN
-337 MLGGA
+337 
-342 DGSGT
+342 D
-347 GAGGGSASGSG
+347 
-358 ASGAD
+358 
-363 ASGAGAGGADASG
+363 
-376 TGTGGAN
+376 
-383 GTRSGRSAGNGTG
+383 
-396 SEMSGAEASG
+396 
-406 TGVGGANGTRSGRSA
+406 
-421 GNGTGSEMSG
+421 
-431 ADASGSEAGEA
+431 
-442 EASGSGT
+442 
-449 SGADASGTGTSGAYG
+449 
-464 TRSGRSGAN
+464 
-473 GAGAGNGSGVGTA
+473 
-486 AANGRGSGTAPA
+486 
-498 SSGSASATAPT
+498 
-509 QLSFGDD
+509 
-516 GDGESPAAPAP
+516 SPD
-527 VGPPTRLRVVAFGR
+527 RLRVVAFGR
-541 RLELEAAELERIR
+541 RIELEAGELAEIR
-554 RNALGGTAPVNLL
+554 RTALGGTAPVNLL

-574 LLDALWAQ
+574 LLDALWSR
-582 SGAATRHTDPELAAE
+582 SGSAGRHTDPELAAE

-607 SEDSFI
+607 GEDSFI
-613 AFLDAWWPELTP
+613 EFLDAWWPELTP

-633 DERRLG
+633 DEKRLG
-639 RWARRILNPGEVRR
+639 RWARRVLNPGEIRR
-653 VARSLRRDGHSVHD
+653 VARSLRRDGWSVHD
-667 IAMLD
+667 IALLD
-672 ELQAILGTPARPRKK
+672 ELQAILGTSARPRKR

-705 REESQRER
+705 REETQRER

-720 RTEYAHVIVDEA
+720 RVEYAHVIVDEA

-770 EARDEALGTRPR
+770 EARDEALGSRPR
-782 RRFELTV
+782 RRFRLTV

-812 KAPSAVRSTGV
+812 ESPSAVRSTGV
-823 EPRFTVVQK
+823 EPRFAVVRE
-832 SLGETVRAEAARLL
+832 SLGRTVREEAARLL
-846 DLVDGTVGVVV
+846 DRVDGTVGVVV

-862 EEAARWLAGLGER
+862 EEAARWLSGLGDR

-922 TVVSA
+922 TVVSGE
-927 DRDQPDGSGVPDLL
+927 RDEPDATGVPDLL

>member
-1 MRDREISVEQEHLDR
+1 MAAQAQQDSAVGSVHDPVREDSVGDREISVEQAHLDR

-27 AEFLMNDAAKRGQ
+27 AEFLMHDAAQRGH

-97 AEGAVRDDGTADIA
+97 AEGALGADNTADIA
-111 ETLHIGRIGVLDS
+111 ETLHIGRIGVLDE

-172 MRPELKAFLDGGEL
+172 MRPEVTARLAGEEL
-186 AVIGDGALMAAL
+186 AVVGDGALMAAL
-198 GQARSHTMR
+198 GQARTHTMR

-216 QDLVIRAP
+216 QDRVIRAP

-257 YSGGILIVSPT
+257 YAGGILIVSPT

-294 SLVDGAE
+294 SLADDAAGGE
-301 ATLYDSPSTA
+301 ATLYDSPATA
-311 RAKGSYRML
+311 RVKGSSRML

-329 ALELGPAG
+329 ALEPA
-337 MLGGA
+337 
-342 DGSGT
+342 DS
-347 GAGGGSASGSG
+347 
-358 ASGAD
+358 
-363 ASGAGAGGADASG
+363 
-376 TGTGGAN
+376 
-383 GTRSGRSAGNGTG
+383 
-396 SEMSGAEASG
+396 
-406 TGVGGANGTRSGRSA
+406 
-421 GNGTGSEMSG
+421 
-431 ADASGSEAGEA
+431 
-442 EASGSGT
+442 
-449 SGADASGTGTSGAYG
+449 
-464 TRSGRSGAN
+464 
-473 GAGAGNGSGVGTA
+473 
-486 AANGRGSGTAPA
+486 
-498 SSGSASATAPT
+498 PT
-509 QLSFGDD
+509 L
-516 GDGESPAAPAP
+516 
-527 VGPPTRLRVVAFGR
+527 LRVVAFNR
-541 RLELEAAELERIR
+541 RLELEAEELAGIR
-554 RNALGGTAPVNLL
+554 RTVLGGTAPVNLL
-567 RPRARKL
+567 RPRARRL
-574 LLDALWAQ
+574 LLDALWEK
-582 SGAATRHTDPELAAE
+582 SGAGTRHSDPELAAE
-597 LRSSFDEDVT
+597 LRSSFDEDVS
-607 SEDSFI
+607 SEDSFTG
-613 AFLDAWWPELTP
+613 FLDAWWPELTP
-625 RAVLAAMA
+625 GAVLAAMA

-639 RWARRILNPGEVRR
+639 RWARRVLNPGEVRK
-653 VARSLRRDGHSVHD
+653 VARSLRREGRSVHD
-667 IAMLD
+667 VALLD
-672 ELQAILGTPARPRKK
+672 ELQAIVGTPARPRKR
-687 RELDP
+687 READP
-692 LDQLTGLEELMPV
+692 LDQLTGLDELMPQ
-705 REESQRER
+705 REETQWER

-770 EARDEALGTRPR
+770 QARDEALGSRPR

-797 AELAAKVLALAMPGS
+797 AELASRVLALAMPGATS
-812 KAPSAVRSTGV
+812 PSAVRSTGV
-823 EPRFTVVQK
+823 EPRFVVAED
-832 SLGETVRAEAARLL
+832 SLFDAVRAEAARLL
-846 DLVDGTVGVVV
+846 GLVDGTVGVVV
-857 AMQRR
+857 AMNRR
-862 EEAARWLAGLGER
+862 EEARRRLAGLGDR

-922 TVVSA
+922 TVVSCE
-927 DRDQPDGSGVPDLL
+927 RDEPDARGVPDLL

>member
-1 MRDREISVEQEHLDR
+1 MAAQDAAVETAGPAVDPVRDTERDSVRDREIGVEQRHLDQ

-27 AEFLMNDAAKRGQ
+27 AEFLMNDAAQRGQ

-74 RIDLLLGKDG
+74 RIDLLRGKDG
-84 KKGPDGAYTAVEP
+84 KKGPDGAYTSVEP
-97 AEGAVRDDGTADIA
+97 ADDAIGPDSTAEIA

-124 EYAPLVIDWRAPAA
+124 DYSPLVIDWRAPAA
-138 APFYRSTPVDPGR
+138 APFYRATPVDPGR
-151 VVRRRVIRSKGRRVL
+151 VVRRRVVRSKGRRVL

-172 MRPELKAFLDGGEL
+172 MRPELTASLDGAAL

-198 GQARSHTMR
+198 GQARGHTMR
-207 DIVASIQAE
+207 DIVSSIQAE

-224 AASVTYVE
+224 AASVTEVS

-257 YSGGILIVSPT
+257 YAGGILVVSPT

-288 AIRAIG
+288 AIRAVG

-301 ATLYDSPSTA
+301 ATAYDEPAVA
-311 RAKGSYRML
+311 RVKGSARML
-320 RVLRKAARG
+320 KVLRKAARG
-329 ALELGPAG
+329 ALEGSFPAV
-337 MLGGA
+337 
-342 DGSGT
+342 
-347 GAGGGSASGSG
+347 SGSRSRDQWG
-358 ASGAD
+358 QPAFGED
-363 ASGAGAGGADASG
+363 LDGRPDGEGGEGGDTAGA
-376 TGTGGAN
+376 
-383 GTRSGRSAGNGTG
+383 
-396 SEMSGAEASG
+396 
-406 TGVGGANGTRSGRSA
+406 
-421 GNGTGSEMSG
+421 
-431 ADASGSEAGEA
+431 
-442 EASGSGT
+442 
-449 SGADASGTGTSGAYG
+449 
-464 TRSGRSGAN
+464 
-473 GAGAGNGSGVGTA
+473 
-486 AANGRGSGTAPA
+486 
-498 SSGSASATAPT
+498 
-509 QLSFGDD
+509 
-516 GDGESPAAPAP
+516 AP
-527 VGPPTRLRVVAFGR
+527 VRTDLLRVVAFGR
-541 RLELEAAELERIR
+541 RLELEAGELNRIR
-554 RNALGGTAPVNLL
+554 QSVLSGTAPVNLL
-567 RPRARKL
+567 RPRARRL
-574 LLDALWAQ
+574 LLDALWAK
-582 SGAATRHTDPELAAE
+582 SGSAQRHTDPELAAE

-607 SEDSFI
+607 SEDSFL

-625 RAVLAAMA
+625 RGVLAAMA
-633 DERRLG
+633 DERQLG
-639 RWARRILNPGEVRR
+639 RWSRRILNQGENRR
-653 VARSLRRDGHSVHD
+653 LARSLKRLGPDGAGPLSVHD
-667 IAMLD
+667 VALLD
-672 ELQAILGTPARPRKK
+672 ELETLLGSPPRPRK
-687 RELDP
+687 RRDLDP
-692 LDQLTGLEELMPV
+692 LDQLTGLEELMPQ

-713 AERLAQE
+713 AERLAAE

-756 DPAQSSWSDPDEAA
+756 DAAQSSWSDPDEAA

-782 RRFELTV
+782 RRFTLTV

-797 AELAAKVLALAMPGS
+797 AELASKVLALAMPGMES
-812 KAPSAVRSTGV
+812 PRAVRSTGV
-823 EPRFTVVQK
+823 RPRFRVVENGDQAA
-832 SLGETVRAEAARLL
+832 TVRAEARRLL
-846 DLVDGTVGVVV
+846 DQVDGTVGVVV
-857 AMQRR
+857 AMNRR
-862 EEAARWLAGLGER
+862 AQAARWLAGLGDR

-922 TVVSA
+922 TVVSGA
-927 DRDQPDGSGVPDLL
+927 RDEPDAQGVPDLL

>member
-1 MRDREISVEQEHLDR
+1 MAAQEAVDTVRDREIGVEQEHLDQ

-27 AEFLMNDAAKRGQ
+27 AEFLMNDAAQRGQ

-74 RIDLLLGKDG
+74 RIDLLFGKDG
-84 KKGPDGAYTAVEP
+84 KKGPDGAYTSVEP
-97 AEGAVRDDGTADIA
+97 AEDAIRTEDGRQVADIG

-124 EYAPLVIDWRAPAA
+124 DYAPLVIDWRAPAA

-172 MRPELKAFLDGGEL
+172 MRPELTASLDGQEL
-186 AVIGDGALMAAL
+186 PVIGDGALMAAL

-268 PLLVAY
+268 PLLVSY

-288 AIRAIG
+288 AIRALG
-294 SLVDGAE
+294 GLVDGAE
-301 ATLYDSPSTA
+301 ADTYDEPAVA
-311 RAKGSYRML
+311 RVKGSSRML
-320 RVLRKAARG
+320 AVLRKAARG
-329 ALELGPAG
+329 ALETPAPRTRPTLDEAEDG
-337 MLGGA
+337 QDGGA
-342 DGSGT
+342 
-347 GAGGGSASGSG
+347 AA
-358 ASGAD
+358 
-363 ASGAGAGGADASG
+363 
-376 TGTGGAN
+376 TGT
-383 GTRSGRSAGNGTG
+383 
-396 SEMSGAEASG
+396 
-406 TGVGGANGTRSGRSA
+406 
-421 GNGTGSEMSG
+421 
-431 ADASGSEAGEA
+431 
-442 EASGSGT
+442 
-449 SGADASGTGTSGAYG
+449 
-464 TRSGRSGAN
+464 
-473 GAGAGNGSGVGTA
+473 
-486 AANGRGSGTAPA
+486 
-498 SSGSASATAPT
+498 PT
-509 QLSFGDD
+509 L
-516 GDGESPAAPAP
+516 
-527 VGPPTRLRVVAFGR
+527 LRVVAFGR
-541 RLELEAAELERIR
+541 RLELGPEDLKRIR
-554 RNALGGTAPVNLL
+554 HNVLGGTAPVNLL
-567 RPRARKL
+567 RPRARRL
-574 LLDALWAQ
+574 LLDALYAR
-582 SGAATRHTDPELAAE
+582 SGAAGRHSDPELAAE
-597 LRSSFDEDVT
+597 LRSSFDEDVST
-607 SEDSFI
+607 EDSFL

-625 RAVLAAMA
+625 RGVLDTMG

-653 VARSLRRDGHSVHD
+653 LARSLRRPGLSVHD
-667 IAMLD
+667 VALLD
-672 ELQAILGTPARPRKK
+672 ELSTLLGAPARPRRK
-687 RELDP
+687 REYDP

-705 REESQRER
+705 REETQRER
-713 AERLAQE
+713 AERLAAE

-770 EARDEALGTRPR
+770 AARDEALGSRPR

-797 AELAAKVLALAMPGS
+797 AELAAKVLALAMPGKES
-812 KAPSAVRSTGV
+812 PRAVRSTGL
-823 EPRFTVVQK
+823 EPRFVPIPER
-832 SLGETVRAEAARLL
+832 SAMAETVRSEAERLL
-846 DLVDGTVGVVV
+846 AQVDGTVGVVV
-857 AMQRR
+857 AMNRR
-862 EEAARWLAGLGER
+862 AEAARWLAGLGDR

-907 LRVLYVALTRATQQL
+907 LRVLYVALTRSTQAL
-922 TVVSA
+922 TVVSGERDLPDA
-927 DRDQPDGSGVPDLL
+927 DGVPDLL

>member
-1 MRDREISVEQEHLDR
+1 MAAQAHRQGAVGSVHDSVRDREIHVEQEHLDR

-27 AEFLMNDAAKRGQ
+27 AEFLMQDAARRGQ

-51 AQVFRAGIHLN
+51 AQVFRAGIHLS

-74 RIDLLLGKDG
+74 RIDLLTGKDG
-84 KKGPDGAYTAVEP
+84 KKGPDGAYTAIEP
-97 AEGAVRDDGTADIA
+97 AEGAVRPDDTADIA
-111 ETLHIGRIGVLDS
+111 ETLHIGRIGVLDAD
-124 EYAPLVIDWRAPAA
+124 YAPLVIDWRAPAA

-151 VVRRRVIRSKGRRVL
+151 VVRRRVIRSKGRQVL

-172 MRPELKAFLDGGEL
+172 MRPELTAYLDGDEL
-186 AVIGDGALMAAL
+186 PVIGDGALMAAL

-257 YSGGILIVSPT
+257 YAGGILIVSPT

-294 SLVDGAE
+294 SLVEGSE
-301 ATLYDSPSTA
+301 ATLYDSPSVA
-311 RAKGSYRML
+311 RAKGSSRML
-320 RVLRKAARG
+320 KVLRKAARG
-329 ALELGPAG
+329 ALELNDPPA
-337 MLGGA
+337 
-342 DGSGT
+342 
-347 GAGGGSASGSG
+347 
-358 ASGAD
+358 
-363 ASGAGAGGADASG
+363 
-376 TGTGGAN
+376 
-383 GTRSGRSAGNGTG
+383 
-396 SEMSGAEASG
+396 
-406 TGVGGANGTRSGRSA
+406 
-421 GNGTGSEMSG
+421 
-431 ADASGSEAGEA
+431 
-442 EASGSGT
+442 
-449 SGADASGTGTSGAYG
+449 
-464 TRSGRSGAN
+464 
-473 GAGAGNGSGVGTA
+473 
-486 AANGRGSGTAPA
+486 
-498 SSGSASATAPT
+498 
-509 QLSFGDD
+509 
-516 GDGESPAAPAP
+516 
-527 VGPPTRLRVVAFGR
+527 RLRVVAFGR
-541 RLELEAAELERIR
+541 RLELEARELDGIR
-554 RNALGGTAPVNLL
+554 RSALGGTAPVNLL

-574 LLDALWAQ
+574 LLDALWEQ
-582 SGAATRHTDPELAAE
+582 SGAAGRHTDPELAAE
-597 LRSSFDEDVT
+597 LRSSFDEDIT
-607 SEDSFI
+607 SEDAFI

-625 RAVLAAMA
+625 AAVLDAMA

-639 RWARRILNPGEVRR
+639 RWARRILNPGEVRK
-653 VARSLRRDGHSVHD
+653 VARSLRREGRTVHD
-667 IAMLD
+667 IALLD
-672 ELQAILGTPARPRKK
+672 ELQAVLGAPARPRRK

-720 RTEYAHVIVDEA
+720 RVEYAHVIVDEA
-732 QDLTP
+732 QDVTP
-737 MQWRMVGRRGRH
+737 MQWRMIGRRGRH

-797 AELAAKVLALAMPGS
+797 AELASKVLALAMPGS
-812 KAPSAVRSTGV
+812 VSPKAVRSTGV
-823 EPRFTVVQK
+823 EPRFTVVEDT
-832 SLGETVRAEAARLL
+832 LAATVRDEAARLL
-846 DLVDGTVGVVV
+846 ERVDGTVGVVV

-862 EEAARWLAGLGER
+862 EEARRWLAGLGDR

-927 DRDQPDGSGVPDLL
+927 DRDEPDAAGVPDLL

>member
-1 MRDREISVEQEHLDR
+1 MAAQEAVDTVRDREIGVEQEHLDH

-27 AEFLMNDAAKRGQ
+27 AEFLMNDAAQRGQ

-74 RIDLLLGKDG
+74 RIDLLYGKDG
-84 KKGPDGAYTAVEP
+84 KKGPDGAYTSIEP
-97 AEGAVRDDGTADIA
+97 AEDAVRPDNTADIG

-124 EYAPLVIDWRAPAA
+124 DYAPLVIDWRAPAA

-151 VVRRRVIRSKGRRVL
+151 VVRRRVIRSKGRQVL

-172 MRPELKAFLDGGEL
+172 MRPELRATLDGREL
-186 AVIGDGALMAAL
+186 PVIGDGALMAAL

-207 DIVASIQAE
+207 DIVSSIQAE
-216 QDLVIRAP
+216 QDMVIRAP

-257 YSGGILIVSPT
+257 YAGGILIVSPT
-268 PLLVAY
+268 PLLVSY

-288 AIRAIG
+288 AIRAVG
-294 SLVDGAE
+294 SLVDGVE
-301 ATLYDSPSTA
+301 ATAYDDPAVA
-311 RAKGSYRML
+311 RIKGSSRML
-320 RVLRKAARG
+320 HVLRKAARG
-329 ALELGPAG
+329 ALETPAPRNSQPELGDDDEAPVPAG
-337 MLGGA
+337 
-342 DGSGT
+342 T
-347 GAGGGSASGSG
+347 
-358 ASGAD
+358 
-363 ASGAGAGGADASG
+363 
-376 TGTGGAN
+376 
-383 GTRSGRSAGNGTG
+383 
-396 SEMSGAEASG
+396 
-406 TGVGGANGTRSGRSA
+406 
-421 GNGTGSEMSG
+421 
-431 ADASGSEAGEA
+431 
-442 EASGSGT
+442 
-449 SGADASGTGTSGAYG
+449 
-464 TRSGRSGAN
+464 
-473 GAGAGNGSGVGTA
+473 
-486 AANGRGSGTAPA
+486 
-498 SSGSASATAPT
+498 
-509 QLSFGDD
+509 
-516 GDGESPAAPAP
+516 
-527 VGPPTRLRVVAFGR
+527 PTRLRVVAFGR
-541 RLELEAAELERIR
+541 RLELEADELRRIR
-554 RNALGGTAPVNLL
+554 HNVLGGTAPVNLL
-567 RPRARKL
+567 RPRARRL
-574 LLDALWAQ
+574 LLDALYSK
-582 SGAATRHTDPELAAE
+582 SGAVGRHSDPELAAE
-597 LRSSFDEDVT
+597 LRSSFDEDVST
-607 SEDSFI
+607 EDSFL

-625 RAVLAAMA
+625 RRVLDAMA

-653 VARSLRRDGHSVHD
+653 LARSLRRKELSVHD
-667 IAMLD
+667 VALLD
-672 ELQAILGTPARPRKK
+672 ELNTLVGAPARPRKR
-687 RELDP
+687 REYDP

-705 REESQRER
+705 REETQRER
-713 AERLAQE
+713 AERLAAE

-770 EARDEALGTRPR
+770 EARDEALGSRPR

-797 AELAAKVLALAMPGS
+797 AELAAKVLALAMPGKES
-812 KAPSAVRSTGV
+812 PRAVRSTGV
-823 EPRFTVVQK
+823 EPRFVAVPDKTADTG
-832 SLGETVRAEAARLL
+832 LAETVRSEARLL
-846 DLVDGTVGVVV
+846 LERVEGTVGVVV
-857 AMQRR
+857 AMNRR
-862 EEAARWLAGLGER
+862 TEAARWLADLGDR

-922 TVVSA
+922 TVVA
-927 DRDQPDGSGVPDLL
+927 GAGDMPDEAGVPDLL

>member
-1 MRDREISVEQEHLDR
+1 MAAQAQQSAVGSVQDSIRDREIGVEQEHLDR

-51 AQVFRAGIHLN
+51 AQVFRAGVHLN

-97 AEGAVRDDGTADIA
+97 AEGAVREDNTADIA

-151 VVRRRVIRSKGRRVL
+151 VVRRRVIRSKGRKVL

-172 MRPELKAFLDGGEL
+172 MRPELKAFLDGHEL
-186 AVIGDGALMAAL
+186 PVIGDGALMAAL

-294 SLVDGAE
+294 SLVDGVE
-301 ATLYDSPSTA
+301 ATLYDSPAVA

-320 RVLRKAARG
+320 KVLRKAARG
-329 ALELGPAG
+329 ALELGAE
-337 MLGGA
+337 
-342 DGSGT
+342 GSG
-347 GAGGGSASGSG
+347 
-358 ASGAD
+358 
-363 ASGAGAGGADASG
+363 G
-376 TGTGGAN
+376 TP
-383 GTRSGRSAGNGTG
+383 GRS
-396 SEMSGAEASG
+396 SDSG
-406 TGVGGANGTRSGRSA
+406 
-421 GNGTGSEMSG
+421 
-431 ADASGSEAGEA
+431 
-442 EASGSGT
+442 
-449 SGADASGTGTSGAYG
+449 
-464 TRSGRSGAN
+464 
-473 GAGAGNGSGVGTA
+473 
-486 AANGRGSGTAPA
+486 
-498 SSGSASATAPT
+498 
-509 QLSFGDD
+509 QLSFGDTGD
-516 GDGESPAAPAP
+516 FDGGDGAGDGAGTAVSPKA
-527 VGPPTRLRVVAFGR
+527 GPPTRLRVVAFGR
-541 RLELEAAELERIR
+541 RLELEADELERIR

-574 LLDALWAQ
+574 LLDALWAR
-582 SGAATRHTDPELAAE
+582 SGAGSRHTDPELAAE
-597 LRSSFDEDVT
+597 LRSSFDEDVA

-613 AFLDAWWPELTP
+613 EFLDAWWPELTP
-625 RAVLAAMA
+625 KAVLAAMA

-653 VARSLRRDGHSVHD
+653 VARSLRRDGLTVHD

-672 ELQAILGTPARPRKK
+672 ELQAVLGAPARPRKR

-720 RTEYAHVIVDEA
+720 RVEYAHVIVDEA

-782 RRFELTV
+782 RRFQLTV
-789 NYRNPAEI
+789 NYRNPSEI
-797 AELAAKVLALAMPGS
+797 ADLAAKVLALAMPGAES
-812 KAPSAVRSTGV
+812 PRAVRSTGV
-823 EPRFTVVQK
+823 EPRFTVVRK
-832 SLGETVRAEAARLL
+832 TLGETVREEAARLL
-846 DLVDGTVGVVV
+846 GLVDGTVGVVV
-857 AMQRR
+857 AMNRR
-862 EEAARWLAGLGER
+862 EEAARWLTGLGDR

-927 DRDQPDGSGVPDLL
+927 DRDQPNPEGVPDLL

>member
-1 MRDREISVEQEHLDR
+1 MAAQAQQESAVDSVPDGHDSVREREIRIEQEHLDR
-16 VYRRLEEKIHE
+16 VYHRLEEKIHE
-27 AEFLMNDAAKRGQ
+27 AEFLMNDAARRGQ

-62 RLNNEFE
+62 RLHSEYE

-97 AEGAVRDDGTADIA
+97 AEGAVREDGTADIA
-111 ETLHIGRIGVLDS
+111 ETLHIGRMGVLD
-124 EYAPLVIDWRAPAA
+124 EDYTPLVIDWRAPAA

-172 MRPELKAFLDGGEL
+172 MRPELTARLDGREL

-198 GQARSHTMR
+198 GRSRGHTMR

-257 YSGGILIVSPT
+257 YAGGILIVSPT

-288 AIRAIG
+288 AIRAMG

-301 ATLYDSPSTA
+301 ATLYDSPSVA
-311 RAKGSYRML
+311 RAKGSSRML
-320 RVLRKAARG
+320 KVLRRAARG
-329 ALELGPAG
+329 ALE
-337 MLGGA
+337 
-342 DGSGT
+342 
-347 GAGGGSASGSG
+347 
-358 ASGAD
+358 
-363 ASGAGAGGADASG
+363 
-376 TGTGGAN
+376 
-383 GTRSGRSAGNGTG
+383 R
-396 SEMSGAEASG
+396 
-406 TGVGGANGTRSGRSA
+406 
-421 GNGTGSEMSG
+421 
-431 ADASGSEAGEA
+431 
-442 EASGSGT
+442 
-449 SGADASGTGTSGAYG
+449 
-464 TRSGRSGAN
+464 
-473 GAGAGNGSGVGTA
+473 NGS
-486 AANGRGSGTAPA
+486 P
-498 SSGSASATAPT
+498 
-509 QLSFGDD
+509 D
-516 GDGESPAAPAP
+516 
-527 VGPPTRLRVVAFGR
+527 RLRVVAFGR
-541 RLELEAAELERIR
+541 RLELEAEELAEIR
-554 RNALGGTAPVNLL
+554 RTALGGTAPVNLL

-574 LLDALWAQ
+574 LLDALWGR
-582 SGAATRHTDPELAAE
+582 SGAAGRHTDPELAAE

-607 SEDSFI
+607 GEDAFV

-625 RAVLAAMA
+625 RDVLAAMA
-633 DERRLG
+633 DDKRLG
-639 RWARRILNPGEVRR
+639 RWSRRVLNQGEVRK
-653 VARSLRRDGHSVHD
+653 VARSLQREGYSVHD
-667 IAMLD
+667 IALLD
-672 ELQAILGTPARPRKK
+672 ELQAILGAPARPRRK
-687 RELDP
+687 REIDP
-692 LDQLTGLEELMPV
+692 LDQLTGLQELMPV
-705 REESQRER
+705 REETQRER

-749 ATWTVVG
+749 ATWTIVG

-770 EARDEALGTRPR
+770 AARDEALGSRPPASHHHPSKEGPSGLPIR
-782 RRFELTV
+782 GRRFRLTV
-789 NYRNPAEI
+789 NYRNPSEI
-797 AELAAKVLALAMPGS
+797 ADLASRVLALAMPGS
-812 KAPSAVRSTGV
+812 EPPSAVRSTGV
-823 EPRFTVVQK
+823 EPRFTVAGD
-832 SLGETVRAEAARLL
+832 SLGRTVREEAARLL
-846 DLVDGTVGVVV
+846 ELVDGTVGVVV

-862 EEAARWLAGLGER
+862 EEARRWLAGLGDR

-890 ATVVVSPAE
+890 ATLVVSPAE

-922 TVVSA
+922 TVVSGQ
-927 DRDQPDGSGVPDLL
+927 RDEPDAAGVPDLL

>member
-1 MRDREISVEQEHLDR
+1 MPSGTRDREISVEQDHLDQ

-27 AEFLMNDAAKRGQ
+27 AEFLMNDAAKRSQ

-51 AQVFRAGIHLN
+51 AQVFRAGVHLN

-74 RIDLLLGKDG
+74 RIDLLQGKDG

-97 AEGAVRDDGTADIA
+97 AEGAVREDESGKYADIA
-111 ETLHIGRIGVLDS
+111 ETLHIGRIGVLDADYS
-124 EYAPLVIDWRAPAA
+124 PLVIDWRAPAA

-151 VVRRRVIRSKGRRVL
+151 VVRRRVIRSKGRTVL

-172 MRPELKAFLDGGEL
+172 MRPELTARLDGEEL
-186 AVIGDGALMAAL
+186 PVVGDGALMAAL
-198 GQARSHTMR
+198 GQARSHSMR

-216 QDLVIRAP
+216 QDMVIRAP

-257 YSGGILIVSPT
+257 YAGGILIVSPT

-288 AIRAIG
+288 AIRAVG
-294 SLVDGAE
+294 SLVDGVE
-301 ATLYDSPSTA
+301 ADVYDSPAVA
-311 RAKGSYRML
+311 RVKGSSRML
-320 RVLRKAARG
+320 KVLRKAARG
-329 ALELGPAG
+329 ALE
-337 MLGGA
+337 
-342 DGSGT
+342 
-347 GAGGGSASGSG
+347 SGSVP
-358 ASGAD
+358 AP
-363 ASGAGAGGADASG
+363 
-376 TGTGGAN
+376 
-383 GTRSGRSAGNGTG
+383 RGRSRE
-396 SEMSGAEASG
+396 SEG
-406 TGVGGANGTRSGRSA
+406 
-421 GNGTGSEMSG
+421 
-431 ADASGSEAGEA
+431 
-442 EASGSGT
+442 
-449 SGADASGTGTSGAYG
+449 
-464 TRSGRSGAN
+464 
-473 GAGAGNGSGVGTA
+473 
-486 AANGRGSGTAPA
+486 
-498 SSGSASATAPT
+498 
-509 QLSFGDD
+509 QLSFGDVSD
-516 GDGESPAAPAP
+516 AGDEGDEGDDTDEAGTGRTQAH
-527 VGPPTRLRVVAFGR
+527 GTPTRLRVVAFGR
-541 RLELEAAELERIR
+541 RLELDAGQLNRIR
-554 RNALGGTAPVNLL
+554 GNALGGTAPVNLL

-574 LLDALWAQ
+574 LLDALWSQ
-582 SGAATRHTDPELAAE
+582 SGAAGRHTDPELAAE
-597 LRSSFDEDVT
+597 LRSSFDDDVS
-607 SEDSFI
+607 SEDDFI
-613 AFLDAWWPELTP
+613 RFLDAWWPELTP
-625 RAVLAAMA
+625 RGVLAAMG

-639 RWARRILNPGEVRR
+639 RWARRVLNPGEVRK
-653 VARSLRRDGHSVHD
+653 VARSLKRDALSVHD
-667 IAMLD
+667 VALLD
-672 ELQAILGTPARPRKK
+672 ELQAILGTPHRPRKK

-692 LDQLTGLEELMPV
+692 LDLLTGLEELMPQ

-713 AERLAQE
+713 AERLAAE

-782 RRFELTV
+782 RRFTLTV

-797 AELAAKVLALAMPGS
+797 AEVAARVLALAMPGAES
-812 KAPSAVRSTGV
+812 PSAVRSTGV
-823 EPRFTVVQK
+823 EPRFCVVRDGD
-832 SLGETVRAEAARLL
+832 LGASVREEAARLL
-846 DLVDGTVGVVV
+846 ERVDGTVGVVV
-857 AMQRR
+857 AMNRR
-862 EEAARWLAGLGER
+862 EQAARWLAGLGGR

-890 ATVVVSPAE
+890 ATLVVSPAE

-922 TVVSA
+922 TVLSGE
-927 DRDQPDGSGVPDLL
+927 RDDPDANGVADLL

>member
-1 MRDREISVEQEHLDR
+1 MPSTSEGGPVAAQAQQDSAVGSAHDPVREDSVRDREIGVEQAHLDR

-27 AEFLMNDAAKRGQ
+27 AEFLMHDAAQRGH

-84 KKGPDGAYTAVEP
+84 RKGPDGAYTAVEP
-97 AEGAVRDDGTADIA
+97 AEGALGPDNTADIA
-111 ETLHIGRIGVLDS
+111 ETLHIGRIGVLDE

-172 MRPELKAFLDGGEL
+172 MRPEITARLDGEEL
-186 AVIGDGALMAAL
+186 AVVGDGALMAAL
-198 GQARSHTMR
+198 GQARTHTMR

-216 QDLVIRAP
+216 QDRVIRAP

-257 YSGGILIVSPT
+257 YAGGILIVSPT

-294 SLVDGAE
+294 SLADDAAPAG
-301 ATLYDSPSTA
+301 ATLYDSPATA
-311 RAKGSYRML
+311 RVKGSSRML
-320 RVLRKAARG
+320 RVLRRAARG
-329 ALELGPAG
+329 ALEPA
-337 MLGGA
+337 
-342 DGSGT
+342 DS
-347 GAGGGSASGSG
+347 
-358 ASGAD
+358 
-363 ASGAGAGGADASG
+363 
-376 TGTGGAN
+376 
-383 GTRSGRSAGNGTG
+383 
-396 SEMSGAEASG
+396 
-406 TGVGGANGTRSGRSA
+406 
-421 GNGTGSEMSG
+421 
-431 ADASGSEAGEA
+431 
-442 EASGSGT
+442 
-449 SGADASGTGTSGAYG
+449 
-464 TRSGRSGAN
+464 
-473 GAGAGNGSGVGTA
+473 
-486 AANGRGSGTAPA
+486 
-498 SSGSASATAPT
+498 PT
-509 QLSFGDD
+509 L
-516 GDGESPAAPAP
+516 
-527 VGPPTRLRVVAFGR
+527 LRVVAFNR
-541 RLELEAAELERIR
+541 RLELEAGELAGIR
-554 RNALGGTAPVNLL
+554 RTVLGGTAPVNLL
-567 RPRARKL
+567 RPRARRL
-574 LLDALWAQ
+574 LLDALWEK
-582 SGAATRHTDPELAAE
+582 SGAGTRHSDPELAAE
-597 LRSSFDEDVT
+597 LRSSFDEDVS
-607 SEDSFI
+607 SEDSFTG
-613 AFLDAWWPELTP
+613 FLDAWWPELTP
-625 RAVLAAMA
+625 GAVLAAMA

-639 RWARRILNPGEVRR
+639 RWARRVLNPGEVRK
-653 VARSLRRDGHSVHD
+653 VARSLRREGHSVHD
-667 IAMLD
+667 VALLD
-672 ELQAILGTPARPRKK
+672 ELQAIVGTPARPRKR
-687 RELDP
+687 REVDP
-692 LDQLTGLEELMPV
+692 LDQLTGLEELMPQ
-705 REESQRER
+705 REETQWER

-797 AELAAKVLALAMPGS
+797 AELAARVLALALPGATS
-812 KAPSAVRSTGV
+812 PSAVRSTGV
-823 EPRFTVVQK
+823 EPRFVAAEA
-832 SLGETVRAEAARLL
+832 SLGGTVRAEAARLL
-846 DLVDGTVGVVV
+846 GLVDGTVGVVV
-857 AMQRR
+857 AMNRR
-862 EEAARWLAGLGER
+862 EEARRLLAGLGDR

-922 TVVSA
+922 TVVSGE
-927 DRDQPDGSGVPDLL
+927 RDEPDARGVPDLL

>member
-1 MRDREISVEQEHLDR
+1 MAAQAQQETAVGSDHDSVRDREISVEQEHLDR

-51 AQVFRAGIHLN
+51 AQVFRAGVHLN

-74 RIDLLLGKDG
+74 RIDLLPGKDG

-124 EYAPLVIDWRAPAA
+124 EYSPLVIDWRAPAA

-151 VVRRRVIRSKGRRVL
+151 VVRRRVIRSKGRKVL

-172 MRPELKAFLDGGEL
+172 MRPELTALLDGHEL
-186 AVIGDGALMAAL
+186 PVIGDGALMAAL

-320 RVLRKAARG
+320 KVLRKAARG
-329 ALELGPAG
+329 ALEQ
-337 MLGGA
+337 
-342 DGSGT
+342 
-347 GAGGGSASGSG
+347 GSA
-358 ASGAD
+358 
-363 ASGAGAGGADASG
+363 
-376 TGTGGAN
+376 
-383 GTRSGRSAGNGTG
+383 
-396 SEMSGAEASG
+396 
-406 TGVGGANGTRSGRSA
+406 
-421 GNGTGSEMSG
+421 
-431 ADASGSEAGEA
+431 
-442 EASGSGT
+442 
-449 SGADASGTGTSGAYG
+449 
-464 TRSGRSGAN
+464 
-473 GAGAGNGSGVGTA
+473 
-486 AANGRGSGTAPA
+486 APA
-498 SSGSASATAPT
+498 SG
-509 QLSFGDD
+509 QLAFGDD
-516 GDGESPAAPAP
+516 TGVPAQAA
-527 VGPPTRLRVVAFGR
+527 PPTRLRVVAFGR
-541 RLELEAAELERIR
+541 RLELGAAELDRVR
-554 RNALGGTAPVNLL
+554 RAALGGTAPVNLL

-574 LLDALWAQ
+574 LLDALWTQ
-582 SGAATRHTDPELAAE
+582 SGAGGRHTDPELAAE
-597 LRSSFDEDVT
+597 LRSSFDEDV
-607 SEDSFI
+607 SGEDSFLT
-613 AFLDAWWPELTP
+613 FLDAWWPELNP
-625 RAVLAAMA
+625 KDVLTAMS

-672 ELQAILGTPARPRKK
+672 ELQSILGTPARPRKK

-782 RRFELTV
+782 RRFQLTV

-823 EPRFTVVQK
+823 RPSFAVVRD
-832 SLGETVRAEAARLL
+832 SLAHAVREEAARLL
-846 DLVDGTVGVVV
+846 DRVEGTVGVVV

-862 EEAARWLAGLGER
+862 AEAARWLAGLGDR

-922 TVVSA
+922 TIVSA
-927 DRDQPDGSGVPDLL
+927 DRDAPDPNGVPDLL

>member
-1 MRDREISVEQEHLDR
+1 MAAQEAVDTVGDREIGVEQEHLDH

-27 AEFLMNDAAKRGQ
+27 AEFLMNDAAQRGQ

-74 RIDLLLGKDG
+74 RIDLLYGKDG
-84 KKGPDGAYTAVEP
+84 KKGPDGAYTSIEP
-97 AEGAVRDDGTADIA
+97 AEDAVRPDNTAEIG

-124 EYAPLVIDWRAPAA
+124 DYAPLVIDWRAPAA

-151 VVRRRVIRSKGRRVL
+151 VVRRRVIRSKGRQVL

-172 MRPELKAFLDGGEL
+172 MRPELRATLDGREL
-186 AVIGDGALMAAL
+186 PVIGDGALMAAL

-207 DIVASIQAE
+207 DIVSSIQAE

-257 YSGGILIVSPT
+257 YAGGILIVSPT
-268 PLLVAY
+268 PLLVSY

-288 AIRAIG
+288 AIRAVG
-294 SLVDGAE
+294 SLVDGVE
-301 ATLYDSPSTA
+301 ATAYDDPAVA
-311 RAKGSYRML
+311 RIKGSSRML
-320 RVLRKAARG
+320 HVLRKVARG
-329 ALELGPAG
+329 ALETPAPRAQAQLALGEEDEAP
-337 MLGGA
+337 
-342 DGSGT
+342 T
-347 GAGGGSASGSG
+347 P
-358 ASGAD
+358 
-363 ASGAGAGGADASG
+363 
-376 TGTGGAN
+376 TGT
-383 GTRSGRSAGNGTG
+383 
-396 SEMSGAEASG
+396 
-406 TGVGGANGTRSGRSA
+406 
-421 GNGTGSEMSG
+421 
-431 ADASGSEAGEA
+431 
-442 EASGSGT
+442 
-449 SGADASGTGTSGAYG
+449 
-464 TRSGRSGAN
+464 
-473 GAGAGNGSGVGTA
+473 
-486 AANGRGSGTAPA
+486 
-498 SSGSASATAPT
+498 
-509 QLSFGDD
+509 
-516 GDGESPAAPAP
+516 
-527 VGPPTRLRVVAFGR
+527 PTRLRVVAFGR
-541 RLELEAAELERIR
+541 RIELEAEDLRRIR
-554 RNALGGTAPVNLL
+554 HNVLGGTAPVNLL
-567 RPRARKL
+567 RPRARRL
-574 LLDALWAQ
+574 LLDALYSR
-582 SGAATRHTDPELAAE
+582 SGASGRHSDPQLAAE
-597 LRSSFDEDVT
+597 LRSSFDEDVST
-607 SEDSFI
+607 EDSFLT
-613 AFLDAWWPELTP
+613 FLDAWWPELTP
-625 RAVLAAMA
+625 RGVLDAMA
-633 DERRLG
+633 DERRLA

-653 VARSLRRDGHSVHD
+653 LARSLRRRELSVHD
-667 IAMLD
+667 VALLD
-672 ELQAILGTPARPRKK
+672 ELQTLLGAPARPRKR
-687 RELDP
+687 REYDP

-705 REESQRER
+705 REETQRER
-713 AERLAQE
+713 AERLAAE

-770 EARDEALGTRPR
+770 AARDEALGSRLR

-797 AELAAKVLALAMPGS
+797 AELAAKVLALAMPGKES
-812 KAPSAVRSTGV
+812 PRAVRSTGV
-823 EPRFTVVQK
+823 EPRFVPVGETAGK
-832 SLGETVRAEAARLL
+832 PDLAETVRSEARLL
-846 DLVDGTVGVVV
+846 LERVEGTVGVVV
-857 AMQRR
+857 AMNRR
-862 EEAARWLAGLGER
+862 AEAARWLAELGDR

-922 TVVSA
+922 TVVAAAA
-927 DRDQPDGSGVPDLL
+927 DMPDEAGVPDLL